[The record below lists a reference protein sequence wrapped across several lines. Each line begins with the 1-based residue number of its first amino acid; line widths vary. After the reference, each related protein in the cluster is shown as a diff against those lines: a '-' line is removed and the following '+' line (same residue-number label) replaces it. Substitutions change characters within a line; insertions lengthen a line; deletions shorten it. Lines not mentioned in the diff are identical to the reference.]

1 MYNTEEFS
9 DDIYHNP
16 QTGCRRINLSPYHL
30 SKPQTIEYY
39 FGGIFRLRNNL
50 AMTSHEHDI
59 ISRQLKRVAQVV
71 RDADAYIKDRKLS
84 TDIFKPQNQWSGLI
98 VEGWI
103 PGTSFNNLNW
113 TRILSPFT
121 GYHLLYL
128 DRLDHG
134 SRFSQPY
141 PPEVLERIRQENLPD
156 DLPELMERYIYHNE
170 RLAWVVPQFFHSIR
184 NLPSDLIVSVP
195 PRGGEIGVMI
205 NGRIINCDS
214 LQVQARVNSMY
225 SSGVMGL
232 LKDKAER
239 RGRVRV
245 LEIGAGYGALAH
257 AMNGLFRDRIDYV
270 MVDLPSVLHYP
281 ATYLNLAGISVEVV
295 TPENVTG
302 ADAGR
307 GHRLVP
313 NYLLPEAEESL
324 GRFDLIVNT
333 MSMNEMS
340 EGQVRYYAS
349 VINRLLASDG
359 VFYEENAVS
368 IKEHIDCRAVFAEAF
383 RFRRQVQSFHV
394 AAGLADPNI
403 WASAYVPQIYDR
415 WDWSLP

>member
-1 MYNTEEFS
+1 MYTMEDVS

-16 QTGCRRINLSPYHL
+16 QTGCRRVHLSPYYL
-30 SKPQTIEYY
+30 SKAQTIEYY

-50 AMTSHEHDI
+50 TMTPHEHDV
-59 ISRQLKRVAQVV
+59 ISKQLKRVSKAIVE
-71 RDADAYIKDRKLS
+71 ADSYIIDRKIP
-84 TDIFKPQNQWSGLI
+84 THIFKPQNQWADLI

-134 SRFSQPY
+134 RRFSQPY
-141 PPEVLERIRQENLPD
+141 PPEVLDRIQQENLPD
-156 DLPELMERYIYHNE
+156 DLPDLMERYIYHNE

-195 PRGGEIGVMI
+195 PRGGEIGAMI

-214 LQVQARVNSMY
+214 LQVQARVNSMH
-225 SSGVMGL
+225 SSGVMDL
-232 LKDKAER
+232 LREKAER

-257 AMNGLFRDRIDYV
+257 AMSSLFRDRIDYV

-281 ATYLNLAGISVEVV
+281 ATYLTLAGLPVEVI
-295 TPENVTG
+295 TPENVAD
-302 ADAGR
+302 ADAG
-307 GHRLVP
+307 GSHRLVP
-313 NYLLPEAEESL
+313 NYLLPEIEESL
-324 GRFDLIVNT
+324 GSFDLVVNT

-340 EGQVRYYAS
+340 ESQVWYYANL
-349 VINRLLASDG
+349 INRLLASDG

-368 IKEHIDCRAVFAEAF
+368 IKEHIDCRVVFAQTF
-383 RFRRQVQSFHV
+383 RFRRRVQSFHV
-394 AAGLADPNI
+394 AAGLADPNV
-403 WASAYVPQIYDR
+403 WASTYVPQIYDR